1 MQASHRVLLDHVWL
15 IGEEPSVIRMKFK
28 VPAEF

>member
-1 MQASHRVLLDHVWL
+1 MQASHRILLDQVWL
-15 IGEEPSVIRMKFK
+15 IGEEYSVIRMKFK